1 MAESLE
7 IESDEAILETADEIS
22 AREGIYGEIK
32 RLLIARGIP
41 ANEIAFIHD
50 FPTPARKAQA
60 FAEVNAGRIRV
71 IIASTEKA
79 GTGVNMQERLYALHH
94 LDTPWRPSDVEQREG
109 RILRQGNIHKEV
121 HLCQY
126 ITEGSFDGYMWQTLE
141 SKSRFI
147 SQIMAGEVTARTA
160 EDVDQLVMTA
170 AQIKAIASGNP
181 LILEKVAAEVELTR
195 LERLY
200 SVWRGNRRRLQN
212 QLELLPTDLQH
223 LARTIAGHQQ
233 AITVRDKTDSQR
245 QQDEFQ
251 MSLRKSL
258 ASEEIIT
265 ITDRQR
271 AGAQLRQLTFT
282 LAREAQSRGRLTQI
296 IGNYRGFEI
305 IAQSSGRAVDAVSS
319 LFTQTETA
327 LRVNAGE
334 QTYSF
339 NIGES
344 DLGIIQSMEAQ
355 LRGLDHKLEQARAT
369 ERELQHRQAQIT
381 SELSKGWE
389 HAAKYQEL
397 KANLDTLNAGLSHA
411 GHEIAASPELS
422 MLDDAALQPV
432 PEVAKVLQIVSL
444 AVQDQATEVMPA
456 SVTFDSQEQ
465 ITESVPEEVSSFTA
479 TPIEESAFTQPLM
492 EEESD
497 DLVSNLAILTELQQ
511 LAAQPRR
518 PSKRKASIANSQQ
531 MSFGWL

>member
-7 IESDEAILETADEIS
+7 IEFDEATLETADEIS

-32 RLLIARGIP
+32 RLLITRGIP
-41 ANEIAFIHD
+41 AGEIAFIHD
-50 FPTPARKAQA
+50 FPTPAKKAQA

-71 IIASTEKA
+71 MIASTEKA
-79 GTGVNMQERLYALHH
+79 GTGVNMQERLFALHH

-109 RILRQGNIHKEV
+109 RILRQGNLHKEV

-200 SVWRGNRRRLQN
+200 SVWRGNRRRLQH
-212 QLELLPTDLQH
+212 QLELLPADLQH

-233 AITVRDKTDSQR
+233 AITLRNQTNAQP
-245 QQDEFQ
+245 QDEFQ
-251 MSLRKSL
+251 ISLRRNL
-258 ASEEIIT
+258 ASEEVIT
-265 ITDRQR
+265 FTDRQR
-271 AGAQLRQLTFT
+271 AGAQLRALTYK
-282 LAREAQSRGRLTQI
+282 LARDAQSRGRLTSV
-296 IGNYRGFEI
+296 IGEYRGFEI
-305 IAQSSGRAVDAVSS
+305 IAQSSGRAVDAFSS

-334 QTYSF
+334 PAYSF

-344 DLGIIQSMEAQ
+344 DPGIIQSIDAQ

-369 ERELQHRQAQIT
+369 ERELQHRLAQIT

-389 HAAKYQEL
+389 HATKYREL
-397 KANLDTLNAGLSHA
+397 KAKLDSLNAQLSHA
-411 GHEIAASPELS
+411 GHEIEASPELT
-422 MLDDAALQPV
+422 MLDEVALQPV
-432 PEVAKVLQIVSL
+432 PAVAKVLQLVSL
-444 AVQDQATEVMPA
+444 AAQDSAAESTTVSAPVALVTTDQIKETASEEICLPVAAPA
-456 SVTFDSQEQ
+456 E
-465 ITESVPEEVSSFTA
+465 ESV
-479 TPIEESAFTQPLM
+479 FTQHLT
-492 EEESD
+492 ED
-497 DLVSNLAILTELQQ
+497 DLVSNLAVFAEPRQ
-511 LAAQPRR
+511 LAAQQRKQ
-518 PSKRKASIANSQQ
+518 SKRKVATANSQQ
-531 MSFGWL
+531 MSFGWT